1 MKGNIDEIGEL
12 MGKAV
17 PLAYTRRFHILQQS
31 KDKAAAET
39 KERLSLRPAVDVMK
53 TTWHLS
59 VSSAGLSHEW
69 LKWLL
74 SL

>member
-1 MKGNIDEIGEL
+1 

-53 TTWHLS
+53 TT
-59 VSSAGLSHEW
+59 
-69 LKWLL
+69 
-74 SL
+74 